1 MGELYNC
8 AKMWG
13 FRLNMI
19 ERFSDAQL
27 ARLMPVILALRE
39 NQPIQQFPSEASS
52 AYQAWVGEE
61 NDVYDE
67 IFVDELAAR

>member
-1 MGELYNC
+1 MQLRQDVL
-8 AKMWG
+8 K
-13 FRLNMI
+13 MI
-19 ERFSDAQL
+19 EQFSDEQL
-27 ARLMPVILALRE
+27 ARLMPLMILALRE
-39 NQPIQQFPSEASS
+39 NQPIEQFPSEAST